1 MSLREAAQ
9 QALEALIEAARILG
23 ATQAKKGFGLYTSED
38 GRLEQVLHES
48 LAKHS
53 NILRTAL
60 AEPEQEP
67 VAHLWQ
73 HCETGRTRVVM
84 PDQIITADATWL
96 VVGPLYLH
104 PVDDTAL
111 LRQALEALEF
121 ESSGYCGGEQTEK
134 ALTALRERLGEKK

>member
-53 NILRTAL
+53 NTLRTAF

-67 VAHLWQ
+67 LTDEEISDLW
-73 HCETGRTRVVM
+73 CEVSNTDFV
-84 PDQIITADATWL
+84 TADTHVFARAIERAH
-96 VVGPLYLH
+96 GI
-104 PVDDTAL
+104 
-111 LRQALEALEF
+111 
-121 ESSGYCGGEQTEK
+121 GGE
-134 ALTALRERLGEKK
+134 A